1 MEKITLKKIVTHKN
15 KNLIIP
21 LLTGFFMTF
30 YTLSG
35 AISYQSGTFLPMIE
49 MEKNIP
55 FLLWTIWIYII
66 LYPIYLI
73 WSLWGYQDELEMN
86 KTLYGFLLLTVI
98 SCALFIIFPISYPR
112 EFFPLPLDNNLTTV
126 IFRGMRELDKP
137 SNCLPSLHVGL
148 CYLFC
153 FGFWK
158 ENKIKFGIGFFISTL
173 VAISTLTTKQ
183 HYSYDIVAG
192 FILALGIYFL
202 FQKFT
207 TINNS

>member
-153 FGFWK
+153 FDC
-158 ENKIKFGIGFFISTL
+158 NSTL
-173 VAISTLTTKQ
+173 
-183 HYSYDIVAG
+183 YC
-192 FILALGIYFL
+192 LGISKSVKASSFMEVRHHCNHC
-202 FQKFT
+202 FV
-207 TINNS
+207 S

>member
-1 MEKITLKKIVTHKN
+1 
-15 KNLIIP
+15 
-21 LLTGFFMTF
+21 
-30 YTLSG
+30 
-35 AISYQSGTFLPMIE
+35 MIE

-66 LYPIYLI
+66 LYPIYLV
-73 WSLWGYQDELEMN
+73 WSLWGYKDELEMN
-86 KTLYGFLLLTVI
+86 KTLYGFLLLTII

-112 EFFPLPLDNNLTTV
+112 EFYPLPLDNNLTTL

-153 FGFWK
+153 FGFWN
-158 ENKIKFGIGFFISTL
+158 ENKLKFYIGFMISTL
-173 VAISTLTTKQ
+173 VGLSTLTTKQ

-192 FILALGIYFL
+192 FILALGIYYF